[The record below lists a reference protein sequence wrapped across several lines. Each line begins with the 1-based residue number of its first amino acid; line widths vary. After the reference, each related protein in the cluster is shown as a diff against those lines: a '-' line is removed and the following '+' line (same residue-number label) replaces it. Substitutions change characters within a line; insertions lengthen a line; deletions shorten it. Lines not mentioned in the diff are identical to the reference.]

1 MVPGAGH
8 CLVGV
13 GKIQELVLTVKTVW
27 RTNEN
32 GHPSAS
38 GSPWGDTCKG
48 AERPSYCPWERAGR
62 CRPHAGRGWM
72 ISQRMEVEYGQA
84 A

>member
-38 GSPWGDTCKG
+38 GSPGVTPAKG
-48 AERPSYCPWERAGR
+48 QKGPVTAL
-62 CRPHAGRGWM
+62 GRGQGGVGPM
-72 ISQRMEVEYGQA
+72 LGGDG
-84 A
+84 